1 MATKGRTRGLEFL
14 SKSGSTPCETLAS
27 SSQLLVGVDLVG
39 TCRVY
44 YVEVLYDGSCVVVP
58 GLYVE
63 GRVRSEPER
72 VEVLPVASQYNIVRR
87 TVCWCVGQVKPW
99 NSWVGAR
106 LDVASGLVG
115 QVLLFQ
121 SRLSY
126 RPVDAGVEPPS
137 VFVW

>member
-1 MATKGRTRGLEFL
+1 MATKSRIRGLEFL

-27 SSQLLVGVDLVG
+27 SSQLLVGVDLIG

-44 YVEVLYDGSCVVVP
+44 YVEVLYYYGCVVVP

-87 TVCWCVGQVKPW
+87 TVCWCVGQVKPGDGG
-99 NSWVGAR
+99 VCTR
-106 LDVASGLVG
+106 LDIAPWLVG

-121 SRLSY
+121 ARLSY
-126 RPVDAGVEPPS
+126 RPVDASVEPPS
-137 VFVW
+137 V